1 MYNLP
6 YYKEKDPAVVTGFM
20 HQHPFAMLT
29 GSDTEGRPVVTQI
42 PLLIKEENGCIVLR
56 GHIMRQTDHHKAF
69 MQNPQAL
76 VVFTGPHTYVSASWY
91 TNPQQGS
98 TWNYMSVHARGN
110 VRFLEDEVLLEILRE
125 TTALFENNHESPSL
139 MEKLPVEYVQRL
151 VKAIVAIEIEVQ
163 DIDTVF
169 KLSQNRDKESY
180 HSIIAQLRHG
190 NEDARQIAVE
200 MEQRAAGMKW
210 E

>member
-1 MYNLP
+1 MYSLP
-6 YYKEKDPAVVTGFM
+6 YYKEKDPAVVAGFM
-20 HQHPFAMLT
+20 HQHPFALLT
-29 GSDTEGRPVVTQI
+29 GSDAEGRPVVTQI
-42 PLLIKEENGCIVLR
+42 PLLIKEEMGRIVLR

-110 VRFLEDEVLLEILRE
+110 VRFLEDEALLEILRE

-180 HSIIAQLRHG
+180 HNIIAQLQQG
-190 NEDARQIAVE
+190 SEDARQIAAE
-200 MEQRAAGMKW
+200 MEQRAANMKW